1 MDRGVDRMS
10 TSVQTAERRGVLVR
24 GDRRWS
30 PLRVMSALVLG
41 AWAALFWFLIASDRT
56 SLYLSSRTAWVVPMG
71 AIVLTIAA
79 LGRLASARVSEPEQV
94 TLKQS
99 LGLAL
104 IAVPVVTVL
113 ALPPT
118 SLGSFA
124 ASRRSSLTSGSFVS
138 SAEDISSGELSLVD
152 VSGATRSREAMRAL
166 VNRVGEEVSFTGFV
180 TRDDTTPANEF
191 VLTRFLIS
199 CCVADALSADVRV
212 VGAPPGKFKEDQ
224 WVQVTGAM
232 YPLGREV
239 IVDTQEIVKVDRP
252 EKPYLNP

>member
-1 MDRGVDRMS
+1 MSSQAHSATGEQIRMRTGQKS
-10 TSVQTAERRGVLVR
+10 
-24 GDRRWS
+24 WS
-30 PLRVMSALVLG
+30 PLRVLTATALA
-41 AWAALFWFLIASDRT
+41 AWAGLFWFLIAADRT
-56 SLYLSSRTAWVVPMG
+56 ELYLSSRTAWVVPMG
-71 AIVLTIAA
+71 AVILTIAA
-79 LGRLASARVSEPEQV
+79 LGRLFSARVDYPEPIGRRD
-94 TLKQS
+94 T

-104 IAVPVVTVL
+104 IILPVVTVL

-166 VNRVGEEVSFTGFV
+166 VQRAGEEVSFTGFV
-180 TRDDTTPANEF
+180 TRDSTTPANEF

-199 CCVADALSADVRV
+199 CCVADALSAEVRV

-224 WVQVTGAM
+224 WVRVEGAM

-239 IVDTQEIVKVDRP
+239 IVDASNVVGVDRP
-252 EKPYLNP
+252 KRPYLNP

>member
-1 MDRGVDRMS
+1 MSAQAEAPGRG
-10 TSVQTAERRGVLVR
+10 GLLVR
-24 GDRRWS
+24 SGRRRWS
-30 PLRVMSALVLG
+30 PLRVMTAIALA
-41 AWAALFWFLIASDRT
+41 AWAGLFWSLIATDRI

-71 AIVLTIAA
+71 AIVLTVAA
-79 LGRLASARVSEPEQV
+79 LGRLASARVEQPEPV
-94 TLKQS
+94 PPRVM

-104 IAVPVVTVL
+104 IVLPVVCVL

-166 VNRVGEEVSFTGFV
+166 VGRAGEEVSFTGFV
-180 TRDDTTPANEF
+180 TRDDSTPANEF

-199 CCVADALSADVRV
+199 CCVADALSAEVRV
-212 VGAPPGKFKEDQ
+212 VGAPPGEFKEDQ
-224 WVQVTGAM
+224 WVQVTGSM

-239 IVDTQEIVKVDRP
+239 IVDSTKIVRVDRP
-252 EKPYLNP
+252 KHPYLNP